1 MPYSNIVTLRQM
13 RPAYNIK
20 EEGKGEWINFIANDQ
35 FNDILAKAI
44 SSVRNND
51 ADHHKSLWIAGTY
64 GTGKSHA
71 GAVIKH
77 LLCDP
82 VEDMRGYVE
91 DEYKKPKYE
100 VLRESLMKLRETK
113 RLFPVNLYGQQS
125 IAHEEDLSLQMQREI
140 KRALMDA
147 GLDITVQ
154 TDFDTYVQHIESQ
167 ELFWENLINQNAQLA
182 SVAPDVKKLKQR
194 LIAAD
199 TDVLDSVRQA
209 LRIGGYDIRLKSNNL
224 KQWIF
229 EVQNELRK
237 CSDYNGLLI
246 IWDEFTEV
254 MTSSIGVRLLVQLQE
269 IAEAM
274 MNQENDSYFL
284 FISHPSALNSLKE
297 DEREKTKGRYHYVAY
312 NMEPV
317 SAYRIMSKKFVIL
330 DDKLYQ
336 DRQNRFFNMHPELLD
351 MFITASN
358 STDTEGTTENI
369 KNLFPLHPG
378 TANLATYYA
387 REAGSSSRSVFEF
400 LASDTIREFL
410 DNEDAYS
417 EELTI
422 TADYLWDYVR
432 EYFES
437 DATRFGAVTE
447 RYNSHRVSVEQQNEN
462 YVKVFKGILLLNAL
476 NNIANSVTVTPSTE
490 NIENLF
496 IGTPVESELME
507 ILEFFNDKS
516 IIQRQPNGNYS
527 ILFTALPGEEIQS
540 IKQKLVSSSF
550 LYTDQVIKSSDTAK
564 NFFERNFWQVAR
576 PLNFQFFSTQG
587 NEYTL
592 MNKIESAKKQ
602 AQPYETLLAIMVA
615 RTSEELMQLK
625 DIAERN
631 CKDDRFKSIAFAVMD
646 AVMGEKEYERFID
659 YQANA
664 ECAQKHGLQQQV
676 QTYAK
681 QASEMIQQW
690 VTKMRSNNVTF
701 YLAGDSMTIA
711 GSKMTS
717 TINSSIAPNIFT
729 SGPESLDLIRTK
741 SNTTYWKKAS
751 VKATVDAVL
760 NYNTKQD
767 IISKCGGP
775 ARHVEFLLQDSVD
788 DNLEWKDTVSPEH
801 PLKKVCDYVDEWL
814 SSRHTNKNQSFNL
827 GDKLIGLTEP
837 PYGLFQSYAPMAMV
851 AFAMRKYVNVIFDTN
866 GKQRTAQHLVEDVV
880 EMFKAWESG
889 KTSAKLNFMFESKEA
904 GRMCKSLINLFA
916 LKKLPGYSDISS
928 LKDARWAVLHVFCK
942 QKGYP
947 LWSLKYIDE
956 CTPILK
962 EFIDNLMKV
971 VVDSESMKDP
981 VLLDATLNGYDNLK
995 TDFGNLLLPSE
1006 DNFRKGFNAY
1016 MKSVDYVNLQDDEL
1030 DEALKYLQG
1039 HLESVVGMW
1048 TEDEVKDN
1056 LKNWRMSKTAQPQPP
1071 KPVIYPPTPVNPP
1084 VVKDDPDS
1092 LKSKRTKAINRINNS
1107 EDLRQAIENLI
1118 NSEDSYIIDILLK
1131 YV

>member
-20 EEGKGEWINFIANDQ
+20 EESDGEWINFIANDQ
-35 FNDILAKAI
+35 FNDILTKAI

-82 VEDMRGYVE
+82 VDEIRDYVE
-91 DEYKKPKYE
+91 DEYKKPKYD

-140 KRALMDA
+140 KRALMEA
-147 GLDITVQ
+147 GIDITVQ
-154 TDFDTYVQHIESQ
+154 TDFDTYVEHIESQ
-167 ELFWENLINQNAQLA
+167 QLFWENLIKQNAQLA
-182 SVAPDVKKLKQR
+182 SVAPDVNKLKQR
-194 LIAAD
+194 LVAAD

-237 CSDYNGLLI
+237 CTDYNGMLI

-274 MNQENDSYFL
+274 MNKENDSYFL

-317 SAYRIMSKKFVIL
+317 SAYKIMSKKFVIL
-330 DDKLYQ
+330 DDQLYR

-400 LASDTIREFL
+400 LASDAIRDFL
-410 DNEDAYS
+410 DDEDAYNK
-417 EELTI
+417 ERTI
-422 TADYLWDYVR
+422 TADFLWDYVR

-447 RYNSHRVSVEQQNEN
+447 RYNTHRVSIEQQPEN
-462 YVKVFKGILLLNAL
+462 YMKVFKGILLLNAL

-496 IGTPVESELME
+496 IGTEAEAELME

-527 ILFTALPGEEIQS
+527 ILFTALPGDEIQS
-540 IKQKLVSSSF
+540 IKQKLVSSTY
-550 LYTDQVIKSSDTAK
+550 LYTDQVIKSSDTAQK
-564 NFFERNFWQVAR
+564 FFERNFSQVAR
-576 PLNFQFFSTQG
+576 PLNFQFFSLQG

-592 MNKIESAKKQ
+592 INRIETAKKH
-602 AQPYETLLAIMVA
+602 AQPYETFLAIMVA
-615 RTSEELMQLK
+615 RTNDELMQLK

-631 CKDDRFKSIAFAVMD
+631 CTDQRFLTVAFAVMD
-646 AVMGEKEYERFID
+646 AIMGEKEYERFID

-690 VTKMRSNNVTF
+690 VTKMRGNNVTF

-717 TINSSIAPNIFT
+717 TINGSIAPHIFT
-729 SGPESLDLIRTK
+729 NGPESLELIRTK

-760 NYNTKQD
+760 SYNTKQD
-767 IISKCGGP
+767 ITSKCGGP

-788 DNLEWKDTVSPEH
+788 DNLEWKDTVSPDH
-801 PLKKVCDYVDEWL
+801 PLKKVCDYIDEWL
-814 SSRHTNKNQSFNL
+814 SGRHTNKNQSFNL
-827 GDKLIGLTEP
+827 GDKLIGLTEAP
-837 PYGLFQSYAPMAMV
+837 FGLFQSYAPMAMV

-889 KTSAKLNFMFESKEA
+889 KSSPKLNFMFESKEA

-928 LKDARWAVLHVFCK
+928 LKDARWAVLHVFSK

-947 LWSLKYIDE
+947 LWSLKYIDD
-956 CTPILK
+956 CTPMLK
-962 EFIDNLMKV
+962 EFVDNLMKV
-971 VVDSESMKDP
+971 VVDPESMKDP
-981 VLLDATLNGYDNLK
+981 VLLDATLTGYDTLK

-1016 MKSVDYVNLQDDEL
+1016 MKNVEFVNLKDEEL

-1039 HLESVVGMW
+1039 HLESEVGMW
-1048 TEDEVKDN
+1048 TEGEVMDN
-1056 LKNWRMSKTAQPQPP
+1056 LKNWRMSKNSQPQPP
-1071 KPVIYPPTPVNPP
+1071 KTVVYPPTTTNPP
-1084 VVKDDPDS
+1084 AVNDDPDG
-1092 LKSKRTKAINRINNS
+1092 LKKKRTKAINRINNS

-1118 NSEDSYIIDILLK
+1118 NSENSYIIDILLK